1 MPSRIEGA
9 SANDLAA
16 GIGRGLE
23 FLRRSQLPSGE
34 FKVFMSPSF
43 NLQYDCV
50 FDSSPFSAALIAYSV
65 HFNDSADDVLNKAL
79 SFLLNLRAHTTDEQ
93 IVCNRSCH

>member
-1 MPSRIEGA
+1 MSGESVGT
-9 SANDLAA
+9 SANDLEA

-34 FKVFMSPSF
+34 FKVFMSLDL

-50 FDSSPFSAALIAYSV
+50 FDSSPFPAALIAYWLG
-65 HFNDSADDVLNKAL
+65 FDNKASMDLL
-79 SFLLNLRAHTTDEQ
+79 SKALRFLLNLRA
-93 IVCNRSCH
+93 CYR